1 MFIDDEASFTH
12 DEGFSFAFAFIDEE
26 LELDPIDPRMV
37 ELKVKSQDWGYT
49 EDGEYYYDE
58 QWVETHPCTAE
69 ELGIEGNSSLFE
81 KIKESSEEELQ
92 LTLGHFLCIDKEAQR
107 IKGNIQADEG
117 RLLDIQLLKCEGD

>member
-69 ELGIEGNSSLFE
+69 ELGIEGN
-81 KIKESSEEELQ
+81 
-92 LTLGHFLCIDKEAQR
+92 
-107 IKGNIQADEG
+107 
-117 RLLDIQLLKCEGD
+117 